1 MKHKVFTKSIRI
13 LIVGT
18 LIIMALGFSDWIQ
31 IGFTAG
37 WLIFMTVYLI
47 VKSEKARS
55 ITDEPTEEQPAE
67 DSHEPE
73 DITDEPE
80 DTPSEDEAE
89 TWYQMIGKT
98 ILTDAITDLN
108 TRGYKQLTI
117 NENGEILISGMVCDT
132 VDSFP
137 KRPLWQRLT
146 ELLKDDGL
154 NAFVNADEISVSW

>member
-1 MKHKVFTKSIRI
+1 MKHKVFTRGMRI

-18 LIIMALGFSDWIQ
+18 LIIMALHLSDWIL
-31 IGFTAG
+31 IGYTAVC
-37 WLIFMTVYLI
+37 LAVMTISLI
-47 VKSEKARS
+47 VKSAKTAKQ
-55 ITDEPTEEQPAE
+55 TDDPIEEPPEEDRPEQEDKPKEPTEEE
-67 DSHEPE
+67 ID
-73 DITDEPE
+73 
-80 DTPSEDEAE
+80 

-117 NENGEILISGMVCDT
+117 NENGEILISDTVCDI

-146 ELLKDDGL
+146 ELLKEDGL
-154 NAFVNADEISVSW
+154 NAFVADNEISVSW

>member
-1 MKHKVFTKSIRI
+1 MKHKVFTRGMRI

-18 LIIMALGFSDWIQ
+18 LIIMALHLSDWIL
-31 IGFTAG
+31 ICYTAVC
-37 WLIFMTVYLI
+37 LTVMTVSLI
-47 VKSEKARS
+47 VKSAKTAKQ
-55 ITDEPTEEQPAE
+55 TDEPTEEPPEEERPEQEEKPK
-67 DSHEPE
+67 EPTE
-73 DITDEPE
+73 EEID
-80 DTPSEDEAE
+80 

-117 NENGEILISGMVCDT
+117 NENGEILISDTVCDT

>member
-1 MKHKVFTKSIRI
+1 MKHKVFSREMRI

-18 LIIMALGFSDWIQ
+18 LIIMALHLSDWIL
-31 IGFTAG
+31 IGYTAVC
-37 WLIFMTVYLI
+37 LAVMTVSLI
-47 VKSEKARS
+47 VKSEKTAKQ
-55 ITDEPTEEQPAE
+55 TDDPIEEPPAE

-80 DTPSEDEAE
+80 DTATENEAE
-89 TWYQMIGKT
+89 TWYHMIGKT

-117 NENGEILISGMVCDT
+117 NENGEILISGTMCDT

-154 NAFVNADEISVSW
+154 NAFVADNEISVSW

>member
-1 MKHKVFTKSIRI
+1 MKHKVFTRSMRI

-18 LIIMALGFSDWIQ
+18 LIIMALGLSAWIQ

-80 DTPSEDEAE
+80 DTPSENEAE

-108 TRGYKQLTI
+108 TRGYKQLSI
-117 NENGEILISGMVCDT
+117 NENGNILISGVVCDT

-137 KRPLWQRLT
+137 ELSLWNRLT
-146 ELLKDDGL
+146 ELMKEDGL
-154 NAFVNADEISVSW
+154 NAFVAGNEISVSW

>member
-47 VKSEKARS
+47 VKREKARS
-55 ITDEPTEEQPAE
+55 ITDEPAEEQPEE
-67 DSHEPE
+67 DRHEPE
-73 DITDEPE
+73 DITDETE
-80 DTPSEDEAE
+80 DTPSENEAE

-108 TRGYKQLTI
+108 TRGYKQLSI
-117 NENGEILISGMVCDT
+117 NENGDILISGAVCDT

-137 KRPLWQRLT
+137 EQSLWNRLT
-146 ELLKDDGL
+146 DLMKEDGL
-154 NAFVNADEISVSW
+154 NAFVADNEISVSW